1 MKANKYSE
9 QLRGWQF
16 IANQLH
22 TTSCGVFCLVFIWV
36 LIAGLF
42 IQLVA
47 LPVLPNLHAGH
58 GLMMGGDWV
67 RFHTDAVKL
76 VTLMHD
82 HGWVTWELRPQG
94 NAPIGIAAATYYF
107 FGISE
112 PWVLLPINALL
123 FAGGSVFL
131 HGIFKSI
138 SNSRLALIAI
148 LPFVLFP
155 SAGMIYGQ
163 IHKDVFSIT
172 GALAVIYVWVQ
183 FSSYQKLNWQRLIA
197 YVAIVALGGILIWIV
212 RPYLLQPLI
221 ASSFLITLL
230 LVMLVGKGRGTLWWV
245 GVFFCFIVLIS
256 LSNLSTTSTTST
268 TFIES
273 EASAGATYID
283 RMVFRI
289 NAARVGFAKGYPDAG
304 SNIDTNVRFSSLSDV
319 VAYLPRALEIGLLAP
334 FSSEW
339 IASGVSVGSGFM
351 RFVAGME
358 MMVSYALLIGMGVL
372 LYIAKDKRPAVLLT
386 ILFAIV
392 MIIFLSLVVCN
403 IGTLYRMRF
412 GNYQLLNGLGVLGWG
427 LLWQKRTFLM
437 RRENER

>member
-1 MKANKYSE
+1 
-9 QLRGWQF
+9 
-16 IANQLH
+16 
-22 TTSCGVFCLVFIWV
+22 
-36 LIAGLF
+36 
-42 IQLVA
+42 
-47 LPVLPNLHAGH
+47 
-58 GLMMGGDWV
+58 
-67 RFHTDAVKL
+67 
-76 VTLMHD
+76 
-82 HGWVTWELRPQG
+82 
-94 NAPIGIAAATYYF
+94 
-107 FGISE
+107 
-112 PWVLLPINALL
+112 
-123 FAGGSVFL
+123 
-131 HGIFKSI
+131 
-138 SNSRLALIAI
+138 
-148 LPFVLFP
+148 
-155 SAGMIYGQ
+155 
-163 IHKDVFSIT
+163 
-172 GALAVIYVWVQ
+172 
-183 FSSYQKLNWQRLIA
+183 
-197 YVAIVALGGILIWIV
+197 
-212 RPYLLQPLI
+212 
-221 ASSFLITLL
+221 
-230 LVMLVGKGRGTLWWV
+230 
-245 GVFFCFIVLIS
+245 
-256 LSNLSTTSTTST
+256 
-268 TFIES
+268 
-273 EASAGATYID
+273 
-283 RMVFRI
+283 MVFRI